1 MVLLFMISQQPEL
14 DDLITPEER
23 EHLLYGLHRFLV
35 WVGEKL
41 PDKVEV
47 DGKDIEIHDLI
58 WRCIHKKEFS
68 EQEKQRFMELI
79 RILEEKEKYDEE
91 VLKKVSLT
99 REDARKLYHESAA
112 LIRAIMDLRE
122 CEAGNVKLK
131 EIDVETKH
139 RIDDARR
146 WVGFLK
152 DIGKKRDD

>member
-1 MVLLFMISQQPEL
+1 MNQQQSGL

-47 DGKDIEIHDLI
+47 DGKDIEINDLI
-58 WRCIHKKEFS
+58 WRCIHKKNFS
-68 EQEKQRFMELI
+68 KQEKQHFMELV
-79 RILEEKEKYDEE
+79 RMLEAKEKLDEKS
-91 VLKKVSLT
+91 LQKASLT
-99 REDARKLYHESAA
+99 REEAIKLYHESAA

-131 EIDVETKH
+131 EPNIETRQK
-139 RIDDARR
+139 IDDAKR
-146 WVGFLK
+146 WMGFLK
-152 DIGKKRDD
+152 NVGKNSG